1 MKANEL
7 QIRGEY
13 CIQDCQQNH
22 QDVKHPNGGIVM
34 EDFNGGEGFYKLHL
48 DYLNK
53 KQVEEV
59 EEMVRMWNKESK
71 IANKNIKNC
80 IGECLT
86 VANEQR
92 FKDYS
97 TTLKDCL
104 AWLEKQ
110 GEKKNTCKREI
121 DDAYLQGICDAI
133 CEINKQ
139 GKALDPDKVIAWL
152 VANICDYDYYVK
164 LFKKDF
170 GI

>member
-1 MKANEL
+1 
-7 QIRGEY
+7 
-13 CIQDCQQNH
+13 
-22 QDVKHPNGGIVM
+22 M

-110 GEKKNTCKREI
+110 GEKLDMKGYENVVIHEGNAKGVILKTI
-121 DDAYLQGICDAI
+121 DA
-133 CEINKQ
+133 
-139 GKALDPDKVIAWL
+139 DKVIAWL